1 MMHVFVVLNPVAG
14 RSQADDVRR
23 ALTRVF
29 GEPEWHLEIYE
40 TTGEESVKDIVAD
53 ALDRGACWVLAAG
66 GDGTVSAVTDG
77 LVGRQGLLGIVP
89 TGSGNVIAQ
98 ELGIP
103 LRLERALQM
112 LVEKPVTRSLDV
124 IEVNDSYFLLAV
136 GTGVDALAIK
146 GTSRQEKRRFG
157 PLAYIWNVLRVILGV
172 QPHRFTLV
180 VDGQKKRVRA
190 ADILLSN
197 VGTLTWP
204 LRWSPHI
211 KPDDGQIDI
220 GIMRASS
227 LVDFARIAWDVIIP
241 GRPRQDRNLRFLT
254 ARETVEVYSDQPLPV
269 QGDGE
274 LLGQTPF
281 DARIL
286 PGAVRVLVP
295 NEEQKNKWLNLP
307 LLPN

>member
-1 MMHVFVVLNPVAG
+1 MMRVFVVLNPVAG
-14 RSQADDVRR
+14 RSQAGDVRR
-23 ALTRVF
+23 ALGRYF
-29 GEPEWHLEIYE
+29 RGPEWELEIFE
-40 TTGEESVKDIVAD
+40 TTGAESIKEIVAE
-53 ALDRGACWVLAAG
+53 AVDRGTCWVVAAG
-66 GDGTVSAVTDG
+66 GDGTVSAVVDG
-77 LVGRQGLLGIVP
+77 LIGRDGLLGILP

-103 LRLERALQM
+103 LRLERALQ
-112 LVEKPVTRSLDV
+112 LLIEKPVIRNLDV
-124 IEVNDSYFLLAV
+124 IEVNGSYYLLAV

-146 GTSRQEKRRFG
+146 GTSRREKRRFG
-157 PLAYIWNVLRVILGV
+157 PVAYLWSVLKVILGV

-180 VDGQKKRVRA
+180 VDGRKKRVRA

-220 GIMRASS
+220 GIMRASG
-227 LVDFARIAWDVIIP
+227 LLDFFKVAWDVIIP
-241 GRPRQDRNLRFLT
+241 GRPRHDRNLRYLI
-254 ARETVEVYSDQPLPV
+254 ARETVEVYADQPLPV

-274 LLGQTPF
+274 VLGHTPIK
-281 DARIL
+281 ASVL

-295 NEEQKNKWLNLP
+295 SEEQKNKWLNLP
-307 LLPN
+307 LLTN